1 MSWNDETGQHEGYVL
16 PEFADGARGTG
27 SSGGGVPD
35 NQVIVDVEY
44 VGEPGNITETRY
56 LTRPAAEAIGW
67 RVVCDCRLG
76 RQSDVTNTWSSELV
90 VRVPSSAL
98 EDEAAGRIYATDED
112 VIDAG
117 DTHDRMFWR
126 IWAEQ
131 HVAPLEGL
139 AAIARASTAV
149 ASAEVE
155 LNMAVEAARANG
167 ASWEA
172 IGRAAGMTRQ
182 AAHGRWSAGPR
193 GMRSS

>member
-1 MSWNDETGQHEGYVL
+1 MLVCMSWSDKSGQHEGYVL
-16 PEFADGARGTG
+16 PEFADGARGNG

-35 NQVIVDVEY
+35 DQVIVAVEY
-44 VGEPGNITETRY
+44 VGEPGSITGTRY
-56 LTRPAAEAIGW
+56 VTRPAAEAIGW

-76 RQSDVTNTWSSELV
+76 DQSSVTNTWSSELI

-117 DTHDRMFWR
+117 DAHHGMFWG
-126 IWAEQ
+126 IWDEQ
-131 HVAPLEGL
+131 HIAPLEGL
-139 AAIARASTAV
+139 AAIARASAAV
-149 ASAEVE
+149 ASAEAD
-155 LNMAVEAARANG
+155 LSKAVGAARANG

-182 AAHGRWSAGPR
+182 AAHSRWSATR
-193 GMRSS
+193 TA